1 MNLLISI
8 NNIQIDN
15 NAFIDGHYD
24 FPVVL
29 VKQKK
34 NFEDVYCDT
43 SFLKQLSNVINE
55 LRKFDSAIILKFVL
69 DKTYHFTPGIYKLYY
84 IL

>member
-1 MNLLISI
+1 MDVVISI

-34 NFEDVYCDT
+34 NADNIFYDT
-43 SFLKQLSNVINE
+43 SFIKPLSHVIDD
-55 LRKFDSAIILKFVL
+55 LRKLDSAIIIKFTL
-69 DKTYHFTPGIYKLYY
+69 EKTYDLTPGI
-84 IL
+84 

>member
-1 MNLLISI
+1 MNLMVSI

-24 FPVVL
+24 FPVIL

-34 NFEDVYCDT
+34 NVEEVYFDT
-43 SFLKQLSNVINE
+43 SFLKPLSNVISE
-55 LRKFDSAIILKFVL
+55 LRQLDSAIILKFTL
-69 DKTYHFTPGIYKLYY
+69 DKTYHLTPGMY
-84 IL
+84 

>member
-1 MNLLISI
+1 MNLVISI

-24 FPVVL
+24 FPVIL

-34 NFEDVYCDT
+34 NIEDIYGDT
-43 SFLKQLSNVINE
+43 NFLKPLANVINY
-55 LRKFDSAIILKFVL
+55 LRQLESAIILKFTL
-69 DKTYHFTPGIYKLYY
+69 DKTYYLTPGI
-84 IL
+84 

>member
-1 MNLLISI
+1 MNLIISI

-15 NAFIDGHYD
+15 NTFIDGHYD

-34 NFEDVYCDT
+34 NSEDVYYDT
-43 SFLKQLSNVINE
+43 SFIKPLSHVIDDLRQL
-55 LRKFDSAIILKFVL
+55 DSAIILKFTL
-69 DKTYHFTPGIYKLYY
+69 DRTYHLTPGI
-84 IL
+84 

>member
-1 MNLLISI
+1 MSIIISI

-34 NFEDVYCDT
+34 KCEEVNFDT
-43 SFLKQLSNVINE
+43 NFLKPLSSVIHDLRQL
-55 LRKFDSAIILKFVL
+55 DSAIILKFTL
-69 DKTYHFTPGIYKLYY
+69 DITYYLIPGIYKL
-84 IL
+84 

>member
-1 MNLLISI
+1 MNLVISI

-15 NAFIDGHYD
+15 NAFIDAHYD

-34 NFEDVYCDT
+34 NVEEIYKDT
-43 SFLKQLSNVINE
+43 SFLKPLSNVIND
-55 LRKFDSAIILKFVL
+55 LRQLDSAIILKFTL
-69 DKTYHFTPGIYKLYY
+69 DKNYYLTPGIYKLHFY
-84 IL
+84 

>member
-1 MNLLISI
+1 MNLIISI

-34 NFEDVYCDT
+34 NFEEMYYDT
-43 SFLKQLSNVINE
+43 SFLKPLSNVINE
-55 LRKFDSAIILKFVL
+55 LRQLDSAVILKFTL
-69 DKTYHFTPGIYKLYY
+69 DKTYHLTPGIY
-84 IL
+84 

>member
-1 MNLLISI
+1 MNLVISI

-24 FPVVL
+24 FPVIL

-34 NFEDVYCDT
+34 NVEEMYGDT
-43 SFLKQLSNVINE
+43 NFLKPLTNIINYLRQLE
-55 LRKFDSAIILKFVL
+55 SAIILKFTL
-69 DKTYHFTPGIYKLYY
+69 DKTYYLTPGTYK
-84 IL
+84 